1 MVSMLQQKQERLS
14 TEQQHPAYVERMYG
28 YWNRYDLQF
37 GVGGVC
43 LAQNEVSA
51 LINGKAN

>member
-1 MVSMLQQKQERLS
+1 MLQQKQERLS